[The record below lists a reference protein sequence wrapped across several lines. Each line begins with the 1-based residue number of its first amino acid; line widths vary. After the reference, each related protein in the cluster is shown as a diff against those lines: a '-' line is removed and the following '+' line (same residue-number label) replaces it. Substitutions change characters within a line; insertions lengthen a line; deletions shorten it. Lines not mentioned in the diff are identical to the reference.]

1 MAVSLAA
8 DFSIAIEA
16 SGNGII
22 ILLKQ
27 TNFQHKILHPA
38 QSFKTWMKQFSM
50 KQN

>member
-1 MAVSLAA
+1 MAIRLAA
-8 DFSIAIEA
+8 DFSTAMEA